1 MPSSSGFSKC
11 LVVLFLLLSR
21 LPLAYCIRLKIV
33 FTRQS
38 QLNDINQWFTMF
50 TLCLAP
56 LVSHLALGLPRTVVM
71 SLESADDGSTPL
83 SESLFPPWTERITLF
98 NPITLVW
105 RYYSIAYFRL
115 RTPSWDAA
123 DLAAVNAAF
132 WDTKTRRWDGTHHA
146 LFLSRRY
153 LTSAPESSHV
163 NILSGSTL
171 ATIVLALQGVQAAF
185 FLVGDAVSSFIG
197 FPDGLPTTFLP
208 IGLLGLLRLPAA
220 AWVSHEWGY
229 TFPKKRSEL
238 GDKIGELGIEYTA
251 LRTSETMGEDP
262 EQHQFQ
268 RIQERRLLDTRS
280 WKCLVYRA
288 WWVLSISGFMTLAI
302 RDIATNFN
310 PYDRNQPLSISD
322 LLYLLLYLELC
333 TGFLLITPAL
343 VLRRDHAST
352 IIPCIQSLW
361 YKLYTGFMML
371 TALAAVI
378 VASLETVQLPDGSF
392 TTMPP
397 LICYG
402 DSCEPWNRTGLM
414 EYMRSEWDRYLN
426 LTNDG

>member
-11 LVVLFLLLSR
+11 LFVLFLVLSR

-71 SLESADDGSTPL
+71 SPDSADDGSAPI

-123 DLAAVNAAF
+123 DLAAANAAF
-132 WDTKTRRWDGTHHA
+132 WDTKTRRWDGTDRT
-146 LFLSRRY
+146 LSLSRRY
-153 LTSAPESSHV
+153 LTSPPESSHV
-163 NILSGSTL
+163 KFLSGSTL
-171 ATIVLALQGVQAAF
+171 ATIVLALQGVQAVF
-185 FLVGDAVSSFIG
+185 FLVGNVVSTFIG

-220 AWVSHEWGY
+220 AWVSNEWGY
-229 TFPKKRSEL
+229 TFPKKRNEL
-238 GDKIGELGIEYTA
+238 GYKIGELRKEYTA
-251 LRTSETMGEDP
+251 LRTSEVMREDP
-262 EQHQFQ
+262 EECQSQLNK
-268 RIQERRLLDTRS
+268 ERRLLDTRS
-280 WKCLVYRA
+280 WKCLAYRA
-288 WWVLSISGFMTLAI
+288 WWILSISGLMALAI
-302 RDIATNFN
+302 RDITAMFN
-310 PYDRNQPLSISD
+310 PYTRNQPLSVSD
-322 LLYLLLYLELC
+322 LLYLILYLELC

-343 VLRRDHAST
+343 VLQRDHAST

-361 YKLYTGFMML
+361 YKLYTGLMML

-397 LICYG
+397 LVCHG
-402 DSCEPWNRTGLM
+402 DSCEPWNTTGLM
-414 EYMRSEWDRYLN
+414 EYVRWEWDRYLN
-426 LTNDG
+426 LTNGG